1 MLPANKRH
9 FKKTTLWGAG
19 LSAIL
24 AAASLLKFPPLIAA
38 SILTGA
44 AISVFNVYSIITLV
58 EAIAGAA
65 TSDRRVKK
73 AAKILSVVV
82 HLVKFLI
89 LLALLYLL
97 VVYKLTNL
105 LGLAFGFT
113 VVVVANI
120 FAGLS
125 ALKGDRGGDDRL
137 NG

>member
-1 MLPANKRH
+1 M
-9 FKKTTLWGAG
+9 
-19 LSAIL
+19 SAIL
-24 AAASLLKFPPLIAA
+24 AAGSLLKFPPLIAA

-44 AISVFNVYSIITLV
+44 AISVFNIYSIITLV
-58 EAIAGAA
+58 EALAGAA
-65 TSDRRVKK
+65 MSDRRVKK

-113 VVVVANI
+113 VVVVANV
-120 FAGLS
+120 FAGVS
-125 ALKGDRGGDDRL
+125 ALKTGGQGPGDDRPV
-137 NG
+137 

>member
-1 MLPANKRH
+1 MLPANRQH
-9 FKKTTLWGAG
+9 FKKAALWGG
-19 LSAIL
+19 GISAIL
-24 AAASLLKFPPLIAA
+24 AAVSLVKFPPLIAA

-44 AISVFNVYSIITLV
+44 AISIFNIYSIITLV
-58 EAIAGAA
+58 EALTGAVM
-65 TSDRRVKK
+65 SDRRVKK

-113 VVVVANI
+113 VVVVTNI

-125 ALKGDRGGDDRL
+125 GLKGARGGEGGL